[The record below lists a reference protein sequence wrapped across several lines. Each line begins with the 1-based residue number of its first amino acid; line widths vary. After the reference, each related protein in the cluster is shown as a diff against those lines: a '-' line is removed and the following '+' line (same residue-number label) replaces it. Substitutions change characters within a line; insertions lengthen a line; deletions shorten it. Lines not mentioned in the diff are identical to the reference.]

1 MPKRS
6 INVNVVFKNPTATR
20 NPEIDIKPEVP
31 KIGVNKLRLKGI
43 IISVFI
49 IIVILL
55 IGLPILVWQ
64 IMEKSKCLILTF
76 LLPICTL
83 FQGALPL

>member
-1 MPKRS
+1 MQKRS
-6 INVNVVFKNPTATR
+6 CNVNVVFKNPTATR
-20 NPEIDIKPEVP
+20 NPDIDSEPGMAT
-31 KIGVNKLRLKGI
+31 IGVNKLRLKGI

-76 LLPICTL
+76 
-83 FQGALPL
+83 